1 MTVSQARTLTR
12 QCVFKT
18 CLRWLLWWVVIPEIS
33 CFYNE
38 KQLIGHSC
46 RQAGSQRRRELYL
59 LFFSIQREYKWLKE
73 ILPGWDEE
81 EGRQTAFITR
91 EYYYS
96 LWYQAGRLTGWLFR
110 CCFFLLWAILFT
122 WESSEGQK
130 EEWAEHDVK
139 QAYGVTL
146 KCLLFS
152 PLLNSLCCGF
162 FVLRCQREESDVS
175 IGPRVPLHSY
185 VWAAQCWRRD
195 GVRRSAQ
202 KQYCEEKWKTKNARD
217 KKSFKSLCTY
227 FSVGRY
233 STKCCY

>member
-1 MTVSQARTLTR
+1 MTASTVIPLLLFIYALWAGGRKSTWNDECHHLTSVARYVQPCFSCGEEMTVSQARTLTR

-18 CLRWLLWWVVIPEIS
+18 RLRWLLWWVVIPEIS

-96 LWYQAGRLTGWLFR
+96 LWYLAGRLTGWLFR
-110 CCFFLLWAILFT
+110 CCFFFVVSHSIQMRELRGTEGRMSRAWCEAGLW
-122 WESSEGQK
+122 
-130 EEWAEHDVK
+130 
-139 QAYGVTL
+139 
-146 KCLLFS
+146 
-152 PLLNSLCCGF
+152 
-162 FVLRCQREESDVS
+162 
-175 IGPRVPLHSY
+175 
-185 VWAAQCWRRD
+185 
-195 GVRRSAQ
+195 
-202 KQYCEEKWKTKNARD
+202 
-217 KKSFKSLCTY
+217 
-227 FSVGRY
+227 RY
-233 STKCCY
+233 T

>member
-18 CLRWLLWWVVIPEIS
+18 RLRWLLWWVVIPEIS

-81 EGRQTAFITR
+81 EGRKTAFITR

-139 QAYGVTL
+139 QAYDVTL

-152 PLLNSLCCGF
+152 PLLNSLCCGLWLWGVEGA
-162 FVLRCQREESDVS
+162 VLTCSLCCVVSGRNQPRLHRTTSTTALIRVSGAVLKVWWHAAVCAEAVLWGKMENKKCQR
-175 IGPRVPLHSY
+175 
-185 VWAAQCWRRD
+185 
-195 GVRRSAQ
+195 
-202 KQYCEEKWKTKNARD
+202 
-217 KKSFKSLCTY
+217 
-227 FSVGRY
+227 
-233 STKCCY
+233 